1 VKLKLDENL
10 PARLAR
16 ILTQLGHETDTV
28 PQEGLAGRK
37 DDEIWAAAQAAGS
50 LLITQDLDFS
60 DLRRFAPGTHHG
72 LLLLRLRAPG
82 REALLRRVLALF
94 QTEPVATW
102 RRTFVVVTDHK
113 LRVRRPRQPGD
124 QEG

>member
-1 VKLKLDENL
+1 MKVKLDENL

-16 ILTQLGHETDTV
+16 ILTQLGHQTDTV
-28 PQEGLAGRK
+28 TQEGLAGRN

-50 LLITQDLDFS
+50 FLITQDLDFV
-60 DLRRFAPGTHHG
+60 DVRRFAPGTHHG

-82 REALLRRVLALF
+82 REALLRRIHALF
-94 QTEPVATW
+94 QTEPVETW
-102 RRTFVVVTDHK
+102 KRAFVVVTDHK
-113 LRVRRPRQPGD
+113 GRVRRPKQPSD

>member
-28 PQEGLAGRK
+28 PQEDLAGRK
-37 DDEIWAAAQAAGS
+37 DDEIWAAAQVAGS
-50 LLITQDLDFS
+50 FLITQDLDFS

-94 QTEPVATW
+94 QTEPVETW

>member
-37 DDEIWAAAQAAGS
+37 DDEI
-50 LLITQDLDFS
+50 
-60 DLRRFAPGTHHG
+60 
-72 LLLLRLRAPG
+72 
-82 REALLRRVLALF
+82 
-94 QTEPVATW
+94 
-102 RRTFVVVTDHK
+102 
-113 LRVRRPRQPGD
+113 
-124 QEG
+124 